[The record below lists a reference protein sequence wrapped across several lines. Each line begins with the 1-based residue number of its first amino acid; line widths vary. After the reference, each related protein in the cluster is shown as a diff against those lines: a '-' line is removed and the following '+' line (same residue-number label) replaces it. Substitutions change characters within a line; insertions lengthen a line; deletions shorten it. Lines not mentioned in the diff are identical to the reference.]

1 MARKSFLGLDFD
13 AIGPIVA
20 AQRIAMRARQ
30 LAPFVYVATANVDR
44 IACVDRNPKLRLLHD
59 AAWLNLCGSRTLEI
73 FAELSRI
80 HMPAAPAADIA
91 NALLRDHIHRD
102 DAITIIGG
110 SQLMVDTLRDRFG
123 LTAVNWFDAQFW
135 LEDDATVRAQCAAFI
150 CANPAPFVFLAINS
164 PQQEMIAREVT
175 MSGGATGV
183 AICCGASLE
192 ALTREAP
199 QAPGWM
205 RANGLQWL
213 HRLRE
218 NPALIWRY
226 VVDGLRIADVW
237 RRREISPGR
246 ASAALKGVAAT
257 PG

>member
-20 AQRIAMRARQ
+20 AQRIATRARQ

-44 IACVDRNPKLRLLHD
+44 IACVNRNPKLRALHD

-110 SQLMVDTLRDRFG
+110 SQLVVDALRDQFG

-135 LEDDATVRAQCAAFI
+135 LEDDATVRAQCAGFI
-150 CANPAPFVFLAINS
+150 RANPAPFVFLAIDS

-183 AICCGASLE
+183 AICCGVSLE

-199 QAPGWM
+199 QAPEWM

-218 NPALIWRY
+218 DPALVWRY

-237 RRREISPGR
+237 RRREISPRR
-246 ASAALKGVAAT
+246 ASAALKGVAAS
-257 PG
+257 PS